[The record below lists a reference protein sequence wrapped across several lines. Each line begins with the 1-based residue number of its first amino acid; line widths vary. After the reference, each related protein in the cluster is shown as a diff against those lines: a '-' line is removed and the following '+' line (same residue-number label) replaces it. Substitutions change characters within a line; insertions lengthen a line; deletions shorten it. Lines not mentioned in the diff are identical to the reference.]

1 MSFELDDR
9 LARDAFVIGDLPLAR
24 VLLMNDAR
32 WPWLILVPRREG
44 LVELTDLE
52 LADQTQL
59 MDEAGRAARFLKS
72 YASADK
78 INVGALGNIVRQLHL
93 HVVARVVGDPA
104 WPGPVWGHG
113 AATPYDDGAAR
124 ALIAAAREGLPIEP
138 IKADVALLE
147 CLTAAGTP
155 IRPSANPALRR
166 AAEIVITSAIP
177 RPGEARNRG
186 VASEVVREDFASD
199 GGDHVR
205 RIPGSRKYIRKAVRS
220 R

>member
-1 MSFELDDR
+1 MTFELDNR
-9 LARDAFVIGDLPLAR
+9 LARDAFVIGDLPLCR

-52 LADQTQL
+52 RADQTQL
-59 MDEAGRAARFLKS
+59 MEEAGRASRFLKNHMP
-72 YASADK
+72 ADK

-124 ALIAAAREGLPIEP
+124 ALIEAARRGLSARLAMEG
-138 IKADVALLE
+138 
-147 CLTAAGTP
+147 
-155 IRPSANPALRR
+155 
-166 AAEIVITSAIP
+166 
-177 RPGEARNRG
+177 
-186 VASEVVREDFASD
+186 
-199 GGDHVR
+199 
-205 RIPGSRKYIRKAVRS
+205 AVE
-220 R
+220 

>member
-1 MSFELDDR
+1 MTFELDNR
-9 LARDAFVIGDLPLAR
+9 LARDAFVIGDWPLCR

-59 MDEAGRAARFLKS
+59 MDEAGRASRFLKS
-72 YASADK
+72 RARANK

-113 AATPYDDGAAR
+113 ATTLYDDGAAR
-124 ALIAAAREGLPIEP
+124 ALIGAAREGLPIQP
-138 IKADVALLE
+138 IKA
-147 CLTAAGTP
+147 GTV
-155 IRPSANPALRR
+155 SSLR
-166 AAEIVITSAIP
+166 
-177 RPGEARNRG
+177 G
-186 VASEVVREDFASD
+186 
-199 GGDHVR
+199 
-205 RIPGSRKYIRKAVRS
+205 
-220 R
+220 